1 MSMMRRLTFSK
12 KFKRDIVKQIE
23 ETLTEEWIEVMNC
36 LLNDLP
42 VPEKYDNHPLKGE
55 LKDIWDCHVKSDLVL
70 LYSKYD
76 DEKGKPVLQL
86 VRLGTHSEPFG

>member
-55 LKDIWDCHVKSDLVL
+55 LGAKC
-70 LYSKYD
+70 
-76 DEKGKPVLQL
+76 
-86 VRLGTHSEPFG
+86 R